1 MATSI
6 DKSTNWRNAVKDVGY
21 EGAANPNVVVA
32 EQANTNNKAM
42 KVAAALGQVGDSL
55 GQLANTHNSITQQQQ
70 AQAARVATA
79 LERDEAKIQALR
91 EVAIFNETQ
100 KKVNYDEKSTWEGSF
115 DNFTSSEEGESY
127 NTIYESLAHNP
138 QAQAVFT
145 NTFRLQTEAPLI
157 KAVGDSVLKRQKD
170 SVANQLPTAL
180 KELQGK
186 FPNDP
191 TKVFVELEK
200 ALFGKLTGTDEDS
213 YGLKNEI
220 AAEMLGDIFNTY
232 ALSRDENGR
241 ANTSLAEQYILSGKG
256 GDAMREKLATTII
269 RQNAAAASER
279 GVKRT
284 EDKIAE
290 EKSTKEYEVML
301 RAGEWVTTDAHIFAN
316 SDLTD
321 NQKTYL
327 VDINQRVNKQKAIA
341 AEPTLKADA
350 KKLFLKT
357 KRDIMKAA
365 VKEDFTAFGFAEGV
379 VPTAEEFET
388 RLSELYLGKMANEND
403 FNQLVESAQKS
414 LSINEFIDSAESSK
428 PLKVQFNQ
436 LKDQFKANS
445 FGRYMKNY
453 SKAVLDGTPVLT
465 HLTSE
470 LQREVHELV
479 EEHVEA
485 GNNLTNKTLSGF
497 YEQAAQK
504 VMEPIIEYVN
514 SDNRKEFLDDAG
526 GTEEPT
532 GEVSEDPEA
541 PSGGLEIGTIDN
553 GYTYVGG
560 DPNSQESWVLA
571 EEVTEDTSENKK
583 YQLSLTDALV
593 PEGVQDAVSNVIENT
608 SQGFLE
614 SQVRNMLFN
623 RTTYEQASEERV
635 QEALAEIE
643 KIGIE
648 AWRAKN

>member
-180 KELQGK
+180 KELQDK

>member
-180 KELQGK
+180 KELQDK

-213 YGLKNEI
+213 YALKNEI

>member
-42 KVAAALGQVGDSL
+42 QVAKALGQVGNSL
-55 GQLANTHNSITQQQQ
+55 GQAANIHNSITQQQQ

-100 KKVNYDEKSTWEGSF
+100 KKVNYDERSTWEGSF

-220 AAEMLGDIFNTY
+220 AADMLGDIFNTY

-256 GDAMREKLATTII
+256 GNEMRAKLATTII

-388 RLSELYLGKMANEND
+388 RLSELYLGKMANEDD

-436 LKDQFKANS
+436 LCLL
-445 FGRYMKNY
+445 Y
-453 SKAVLDGTPVLT
+453 
-465 HLTSE
+465 TSD
-470 LQREVHELV
+470 
-479 EEHVEA
+479 
-485 GNNLTNKTLSGF
+485 
-497 YEQAAQK
+497 AAD
-504 VMEPIIEYVN
+504 E
-514 SDNRKEFLDDAG
+514 
-526 GTEEPT
+526 
-532 GEVSEDPEA
+532 
-541 PSGGLEIGTIDN
+541 
-553 GYTYVGG
+553 
-560 DPNSQESWVLA
+560 
-571 EEVTEDTSENKK
+571 
-583 YQLSLTDALV
+583 
-593 PEGVQDAVSNVIENT
+593 
-608 SQGFLE
+608 
-614 SQVRNMLFN
+614 
-623 RTTYEQASEERV
+623 
-635 QEALAEIE
+635 
-643 KIGIE
+643 
-648 AWRAKN
+648 